1 MQGARGDM
9 AGFRGVVTGRVQGV
23 NFRSF
28 VLRQAA
34 AMDLT
39 GYVRN
44 LPGGRAVE
52 VRAEGPRDRLERL
65 IELLHEGPRMAVVED
80 VEQGKEIL
88 KRHEQRMAMEASS
101 ATE

>member
-1 MQGARGDM
+1 MSDMKDASGDL
-9 AGFRGVVTGRVQGV
+9 ASFRGVVTGRVQGV

-28 VLRQAA
+28 VLRQAT

-52 VRAEGPRDRLERL
+52 VWAEGPRDRLERL

-80 VEQGKEIL
+80 VGVEWAEYQA
-88 KRHEQRMAMEASS
+88 RHAFFEVKF
-101 ATE
+101 